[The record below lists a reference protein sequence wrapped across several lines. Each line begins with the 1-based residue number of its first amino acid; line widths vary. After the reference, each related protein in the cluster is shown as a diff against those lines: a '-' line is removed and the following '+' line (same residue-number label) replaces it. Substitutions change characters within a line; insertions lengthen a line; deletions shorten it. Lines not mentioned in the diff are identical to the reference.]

1 MPIIKRGRA
10 PMLLALAFMLA
21 GVPNAMADHVT
32 PGEAGQTKVSL
43 YDNTNNGWNVTTS
56 DPVTGGQDPVIGFV
70 NFRPT
75 VPGDANHIVVVVA
88 AKGAVPNCTLT
99 VQLQTSRGTPTGGLP
114 PDGTHSGFNNV
125 IGELTTNGQGNGNS
139 GAITVDVTTLN
150 GISTLGPFTYAHVD
164 LEDSPSAPCI
174 ESDGTSLGPNE
185 YGASGYNPAVGPPVP
200 GLAAN
205 IHWEQP

>member
-32 PGEAGQTKVSL
+32 PGQAGKTKVDL

-56 DPVTGGQDPVIGFV
+56 DPVTGGPDPVIGFV

-75 VPGDANHIVVVVA
+75 VPGDPDHIVLVVVA
-88 AKGAVPNCTLT
+88 KNAVPNCTLT
-99 VQLQTSRGTPTGGLP
+99 VELQTSRGTSTGGLP
-114 PDGTHSGFNNV
+114 PDGNHSGFNNV
-125 IGELTTNGQGNGNS
+125 IGELTTNGQGKGNS

-164 LEDSPSAPCI
+164 LEDSPSAPCS

-185 YGASGYNPAVGPPVP
+185 YGASGYDPAGGPTGP
-200 GLAAN
+200 GRAAN
-205 IHWEQP
+205 RQRQQP